1 MAKLAKAHDV
11 KRVICRLE
19 NSNEDEEMKGEG
31 IEVFSNFIS
40 NKIFLQGLIETPNIK
55 QTF

>member
-1 MAKLAKAHDV
+1 MAKLAKAHGV

-40 NKIFLQGLIETPNIK
+40 NKNLPTRLN
-55 QTF
+55 